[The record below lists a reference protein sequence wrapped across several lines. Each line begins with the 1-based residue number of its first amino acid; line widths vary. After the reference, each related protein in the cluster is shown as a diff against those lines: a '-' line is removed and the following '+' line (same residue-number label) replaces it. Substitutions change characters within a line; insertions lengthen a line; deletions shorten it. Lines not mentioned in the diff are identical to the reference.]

1 MVIPSVT
8 FVLVY
13 MMVSSTHVT
22 EEPVEVNGYALE
34 YARYSDIYK
43 KQ

>member
-13 MMVSSTHVT
+13 MMVSSTNVT
-22 EEPVEVNGYALE
+22 EEPVEVNGYAPE
-34 YARYSDIYK
+34 KGTFED
-43 KQ
+43 